1 MQTGGMVDNAERNER
16 NKLII
21 DEFRT
26 NEGRVGGPFDG
37 IPLLLLHSRGAKSGA
52 ERINPVAYLELDDRL
67 YVFASNG
74 GRDPNPGWYYNVLAD
89 PKVTV
94 EVGTRTSAAVAS
106 DLTGAER
113 DRVYAEQVAR
123 IPMFADYEKNL
134 ERAIPVIA
142 LDLAAS

>member
-1 MQTGGMVDNAERNER
+1 MVDNAERNER

-21 DEFRT
+21 DEFRA

-134 ERAIPVIA
+134 DRTIPVIA
-142 LDLAAS
+142 LDLVAS